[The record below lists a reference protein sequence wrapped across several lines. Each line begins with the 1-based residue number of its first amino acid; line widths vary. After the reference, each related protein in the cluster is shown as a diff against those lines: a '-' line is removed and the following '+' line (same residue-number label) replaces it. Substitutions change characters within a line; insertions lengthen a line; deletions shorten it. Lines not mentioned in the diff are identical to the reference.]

1 MSKQSRI
8 VIFDEPSDV
17 KGFKLIVDKNA
28 YVTIQITKTRNV
40 ILRLSGTPEQ
50 SLLKEVYDWSPKAQ
64 KWIQAPKNYKAP
76 WQP

>member
-1 MSKQSRI
+1 MSSKQRI
-8 VIFDEPSDV
+8 VTFDEPSDV
-17 KGFKLIVDKNA
+17 KGFKLIVNKDA
-28 YVTIQITKTRNV
+28 FVSVQVTKSRAV

-64 KWIQAPKNYKAP
+64 RWIQAPKNYKAP